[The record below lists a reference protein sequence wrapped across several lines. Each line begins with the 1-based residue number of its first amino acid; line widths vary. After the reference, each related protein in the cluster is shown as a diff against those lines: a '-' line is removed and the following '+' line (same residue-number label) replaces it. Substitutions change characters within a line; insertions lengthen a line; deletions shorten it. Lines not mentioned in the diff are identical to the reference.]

1 MPRHDDG
8 VPVPDRVTAT
18 ESPRLAL
25 IGPGR
30 AGGAVAG
37 ALVAAGWQLT
47 GVAGRDPAAA
57 SVRATAAR
65 FGAAVG
71 THREVVGGVDLVVV
85 ATPDHAIDAV
95 ATVIADAVA
104 PDALVV
110 HLSRCARGSG
120 RARGASTRGPAH
132 SIRCSRSRT
141 PWWVRAASPACT
153 PW

>member
-25 IGPGR
+25 VGPGR

-71 THREVVGGVDLVVV
+71 TPREVVGGVDLVVV

-95 ATVIADAVA
+95 ATAIADAVA

-110 HLSRCARGSG
+110 HLSGARGLDALA
-120 RARGASTRGPAH
+120 ARPTRGPAH

-153 PW
+153 PR